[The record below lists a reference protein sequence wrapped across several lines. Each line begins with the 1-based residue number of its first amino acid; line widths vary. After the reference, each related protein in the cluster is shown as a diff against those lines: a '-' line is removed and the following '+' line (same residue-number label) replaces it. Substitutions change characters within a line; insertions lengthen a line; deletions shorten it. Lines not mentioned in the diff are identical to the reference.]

1 MNVYLNSETN
11 FDNNGLGFLS
21 YCLSAKVTEVLNGD
35 MYLEFTYP
43 LKGPLNEYLVE
54 DNIVKC
60 NIGNDNYQL
69 FRIKRVT
76 KDLKQI
82 SVYAMHIFYDLLDNF
97 IEDTFP
103 QNLDCISF
111 GNWILDKT
119 NFATQFSFYSDISAN
134 ASARYIKRN
143 PIECFI
149 GDIDNSMVNLFR
161 GELERDNYNIKLLSR
176 RGNNNNVKLLFGK
189 NIEDVKVTI
198 DITSMYTRVMPVG
211 FDGLQLPEIYVDS
224 PLINN
229 YFTPKIAKVEFSNI
243 KYDSDDEEA
252 FSNLEDAYQALR
264 NAVNSLYNAGLDK
277 PEINIKINWLE
288 LSKTKEYEKYKA
300 LETVHLG
307 DTITA
312 EMLGLY
318 YETRVVKTVYNVLS
332 DRIENF
338 EIGTFKKTINST
350 ITANTKATEN
360 INVSSI
366 LTDASN
372 KATQLITSAM
382 CGFIYKTNE
391 ELFIMDT
398 DNIATAQ
405 KVWRWNLNGLG
416 YSSTG
421 IQGPYDLA
429 ITMNGAINANFITA
443 GKIQANLIEGLEDL
457 MISVGDMYYNF
468 STQELAINSV
478 DSEVSAKIDNQ
489 GIKVYNYAKL
499 ASVFNHNGSG
509 VDKLI
514 VTGSAQLG
522 YLRIVKGIKNSKKVT
537 QIFHLD
543 NLIEDLNDLVGDE

>member
-264 NAVNSLYNAGLDK
+264 NAVNSLYKAGLDK

>member
-119 NFATQFSFYSDISAN
+119 NFATQFSFYSDISSN

-243 KYDSDDEEA
+243 KYEPDNEDA

-382 CGFIYKTNE
+382 GGFIYKTNE

-478 DSEVSAKIDNQ
+478 DSEDSAKIDNQ

-514 VTGSAQLG
+514 VTGTAQLG
-522 YLRIVKGIKNSKKVT
+522 YLRIIKGIKKSKKVT

>member
-382 CGFIYKTNE
+382 GGFIYKTNE

>member
-119 NFATQFSFYSDISAN
+119 NFATQFSFYSDISSN

-243 KYDSDDEEA
+243 KYEPDNEDA

-382 CGFIYKTNE
+382 GGFIYKTNE

-514 VTGSAQLG
+514 VTGTAQLG

>member
-1 MNVYLNSETN
+1 MNIYLNSETN

-43 LKGPLNEYLVE
+43 LKGPLNGYLVE

-119 NFATQFSFYSDISAN
+119 NFSTPFSFYSDISSN

-243 KYDSDDEEA
+243 KYEPDNEEA

-382 CGFIYKTNE
+382 GGFIYKTNE

-514 VTGSAQLG
+514 VTGTAQLG

>member
-1 MNVYLNSETN
+1 MNVYLSSETN

-43 LKGPLNEYLVE
+43 LKGPLSEYLVE

-60 NIGNDNYQL
+60 NTGNDNYQL

-119 NFATQFSFYSDISAN
+119 NFDTQFSFYSNISAN

-198 DITSMYTRVMPVG
+198 DITAMYTRVMPVG

-243 KYDSDDEEA
+243 KYDPDDEEA
-252 FSNLEDAYQALR
+252 FSSLEDAYQALR
-264 NAVNSLYNAGLDK
+264 NAVNALYNAGLDK

-350 ITANTKATEN
+350 ITANAKATEN
-360 INVSSI
+360 INVPSI
-366 LTDASN
+366 LNDASN

-382 CGFIYKTNE
+382 GGFIYKTNK

-398 DNIATAQ
+398 DDIATAQ

-429 ITMNGAINANFITA
+429 ITMDGAINANFITA

-457 MISVGDMYYNF
+457 MISIKGMYYNF
-468 STQELAINSV
+468 STRELAINSV
-478 DSEVSAKIDNQ
+478 DSEVSAKLDNQ
-489 GIKVYNYAKL
+489 GVKVYNYAKL
-499 ASVFNHNGSG
+499 SSVFNHNGSG
-509 VDKLI
+509 IDKLI
-514 VTGSAQLG
+514 VTGTAQIG
-522 YLRIVKGIKNSKKVT
+522 YLKIVKGTKNSKKVT